1 MLTIL
6 TVAITDKK
14 EILKPTLREP
24 FPDIPRYWVCPKT
37 DVSIPKYEDENIAWR
52 AAVLADAE
60 DDPDYQADLMALCS
74 QSFILWINLFVWT
87 FHQFDEEGETGRRI
101 ISENQHVPF
110 ITWEIQDDLCNRFE
124 HHLKTGQ
131 DILINKSR
139 KMGASWLCILFI
151 HWCWLFGIIVD
162 KDGNVLH
169 DKAPQ
174 LLELSRTE
182 DYVDKA
188 GNMKAL
194 FQRHDYVNDWL
205 PEWMVPPGCRP
216 GGKYRTKM
224 HMLNVLNGACIDGE
238 STTKH
243 AASGDRR
250 TIALLDEFAKVTD
263 NARMMRSATR
273 DACYMRIVNSTVS
286 TPGSEYSNWKNSGLI
301 TVFPLMWWEH
311 PEMGKGRYCVQDPVT
326 NVWKIR
332 SPFYDEEDKVRSPQE
347 MARELDAEDL
357 EAGSMVFTPGNVDR
371 HIAMFATKPL
381 MRWKIELS
389 PKVPDCD
396 VKDVLRKKDRT
407 KVFTQRN
414 NKGPLRI
421 WTNISMFKGRP
432 DQTKDYVFGIDL
444 GKGQGASNSVVSI
457 KCMQTG
463 EKVMEWRDANTPPH
477 EMSRIVV
484 ALALWCGGRRK
495 LPLLK
500 WEKNGPG
507 HDFGRMIV
515 KTFYYPYYY
524 RTVKSGNIRDKKT
537 KKYGWQASTEAKLE
551 MLTEYDRALA
561 HGTYIN
567 HSEWALREARL
578 YVYYDS
584 GKCGP
589 ACMMEENESAR
600 KTHGDCVIADMLTV
614 NEHAGRQRTVDK
626 KKPPPGTVGHRLAMK
641 KKARKRPT
649 GHRRTFDFRG

>member
-1 MLTIL
+1 MLKTL
-6 TVAITDKK
+6 TTAVIDKK
-14 EILKPTLREP
+14 EILRPTLREP
-24 FPDIPRYWVCPKT
+24 FPDIPRYWTCPKT
-37 DVSIPKYEDENIAWR
+37 GIAIPKREDENIAWR
-52 AAVLADAE
+52 TAILADAE
-60 DDPDYQADLMALCS
+60 DDPGYQADLMYFCG
-74 QSFILWINLFVWT
+74 QSFILWVNLMVWT

-101 ISENQHVPF
+101 ISEHQHVPF
-110 ITWEIQDDLCNRFE
+110 ITWDIQDDLCNRFE
-124 HHLKTGQ
+124 HHLKTGK

-162 KDGNVLH
+162 KDGNVLYG
-169 DKAPQ
+169 KAPQ

-205 PEWMVPPGCRP
+205 PEWMVPPGVRP

-224 HMLNVLNGACIDGE
+224 HMLNCMNGACIDGE

-273 DACYMRIVNSTVS
+273 DACYMRIINSTVS

-326 NVWKIR
+326 GVWKIR
-332 SPFYDEEDKVRSPQE
+332 SPFYNEEEKVRSPQE

-357 EAGSMVFTPGNVDR
+357 EAGSMVFTPGNIDR
-371 HIAMFATKPL
+371 HIALFATKPL
-381 MRWKIELS
+381 MRWKVGLN

-396 VKDVLRKKDRT
+396 VKDVIRIKDRS
-407 KVFTQRN
+407 KILTQRN

-421 WTNISMFKGRP
+421 WTKLMSGRP

-444 GKGQGASNSVVSI
+444 SKGQGASNSVISI

-477 EMSRIVV
+477 EMARIVV
-484 ALALWCGGRRK
+484 AVAIWCGGRRK

-515 KTFYYPYYY
+515 KVFHYPYYY
-524 RTVKSGNIRDKKT
+524 RTIKSGNIRDKKL

-551 MLTEYDRALA
+551 MLTEYDRALT
-561 HGTYIN
+561 HGTYVN
-567 HSEWALREARL
+567 HSEWALQEARL
-578 YVYYDS
+578 YVHYDN

-614 NEHAGRQRTVDK
+614 NESKGKLSREQKR
-626 KKPPPGTVGHRLAMK
+626 KPGPGTVGHRLAAK
-641 KKARKRPT
+641 KKAKKKSAGYRQV
-649 GHRRTFDFRG
+649 FDFRR